1 MSNYTIGLQA
11 ESYSFVG
18 PKVATERT
26 GLSRST
32 LKRYRL
38 SGKLTE
44 GIHWIRLNSRNTK
57 YNLTLLLDWI
67 QNQISAPNAHQKAV
81 DNYLATLPSNQKA
94 KRVKK
99 QLSR

>member
-1 MSNYTIGLQA
+1 MSKSLSGLRA
-11 ESYSFVG
+11 ESYCFVG

-38 SGKLTE
+38 QGKLIE
-44 GIHWIRLNSRNTK
+44 GIHWIRLNSRTTK

-67 QNQISAPNAHQKAV
+67 QNQMTAPGAHQRAI
-81 DNYLATLPSNQKA
+81 DNYLATLPSNQRANHRRKVA
-94 KRVKK
+94 
-99 QLSR
+99 